1 MEKNKQTPISFGMKY
16 YKRNIPA
23 ALCAQL
29 MSFAATVADLLLPLL
44 LEMFIDYVI
53 CENKTN
59 GSSLFAFILND
70 AKYPTHTPAL
80 FWHLALFYAGL
91 LLVRIIL
98 IYVKNIVNQ
107 NVGLRLETDL
117 RLATYRKLMELDSQ
131 TISEFNTGE
140 LLQTINS
147 DTIMYKELFC
157 RMIPGIVDSV
167 FAMCISVIVLAK
179 ISPWLLVLPLLLTPV
194 FIYELSKFKKVARKN
209 YQEIRANDSNMN
221 LTVTENIEAVRLV
234 RSFTNESFEE
244 KKFDAAN
251 ISLKN
256 AHLSQI
262 KLSAKFDAVFS
273 VIKQAA
279 YIGTIAVSAVL
290 VIKGYFKV
298 GYLVA
303 CTNYVMK
310 IVNYV
315 TQINNTFFQ
324 MQQQIVSGT
333 KMMKFMNTN
342 SKVPDVGE
350 SISSKDNKDTSTGNT
365 PLDESLRKP
374 NLQFVDATLTINGHT
389 VLNNINIDIPYGKKI
404 GITGS
409 TGSGKSMMLE
419 SLVRN
424 YELTEGAIFLNGKD
438 IRTYPLKT
446 VRSLFSYVFQEAFL
460 FSNTI
465 TSNICYAD
473 DKTTAL
479 DTTTLNHQIST
490 IEHDQIVNAS
500 KHAQAHNFIMGLQ
513 QEYDTIVGERGIGLS
528 GGQKQR
534 LSIARALMKD
544 SPVLVLDDSTSA
556 LDVETERKLLSDIK
570 KYYPEKTLLI
580 SAHRMSSVKDC
591 DEIIYLQ
598 DGGVAEYGTFDE
610 LMKLNRHFAT
620 IYNIQEAQSK
630 SVIDYDSL
638 NAAAKENST
647 SAS

>member
-1 MEKNKQTPISFGMKY
+1 MEKKKQTPISFGMKY
-16 YKRNIPA
+16 YKRTIPA

-29 MSFAATVADLLLPLL
+29 MSFTATVADLLLPLV

-53 CENKTN
+53 CTN
-59 GSSLFAFILND
+59 TPDGTSLFDFILND
-70 AKYPTHTPAL
+70 ARYPVHSAAL
-80 FWHLALFYAGL
+80 FWHLALFYCGL
-91 LLVRIIL
+91 LLIRIVLVYI
-98 IYVKNIVNQ
+98 KNVINQ
-107 NVGLRLETDL
+107 NLGLRLETDL
-117 RLATYRKLMELDSQ
+117 RLATYRKLMNLDSQ

-157 RMIPGIVDSV
+157 RMIPTIVDSI
-167 FAMCISVIVLAK
+167 FAMCISIVVLAK
-179 ISPWLLVLPLLLTPV
+179 ISPWLLLLPVLLTPV
-194 FIYELSKFKKVARKN
+194 FIYELNKFKKVARKN
-209 YQEIRANDSNMN
+209 YGEIRSTSSNMN
-221 LTVTENIEAVRLV
+221 LTVQENIEAVRLV
-234 RSFTNESFEE
+234 RSFTNEALEE
-244 KKFDAAN
+244 KKFDDANESVKNAN
-251 ISLKN
+251 IS
-256 AHLSQI
+256 QI
-262 KLSAKFDAVFS
+262 RLSAKFDAVFNI
-273 VIKQAA
+273 IKQAA
-279 YIGTIAVSAVL
+279 YIGTIAVSALL
-290 VIKGYFKV
+290 VIKGHFKV

-324 MQQQIVSGT
+324 MQQQLVSGV
-333 KMMKFMNTN
+333 KMMNFMNTQ
-342 SKVPDVGE
+342 SKVPDVGDE
-350 SISSKDNKDTSTGNT
+350 TEAGNAA
-365 PLDESLRKP
+365 DESLSKP
-374 NLQFVDATLTINGHT
+374 HLQFVDATLTINGHT

-446 VRSLFSYVFQEAFL
+446 LRSLFSYVFQEAFL

-465 TSNICYAD
+465 TSNIMYAED
-473 DKTTAL
+473 TTTAL
-479 DTTTLNHQIST
+479 DETTLNHQIKT
-490 IEHDQIVNAS
+490 LEHDQIVSAA

-534 LSIARALMKD
+534 LSIARALMKN
-544 SPVLVLDDSTSA
+544 SPVVVLDDSTSA
-556 LDVETERKLLSDIK
+556 LDMETERKLLSDIK
-570 KYYPEKTLLI
+570 EYYPEKTVLI

-620 IYNIQEAQSK
+620 VYNIQEAQNK
-630 SVIDYDSL
+630 SIIDYDSIVDKQKP
-638 NAAAKENST
+638 AAGGNN
-647 SAS
+647 